1 MDYYEQ
7 PTQKNQLVQKNKEK
21 KIVKKEEKKRWI
33 LKIYD
38 LLWVRPKPCSK
49 SILEEKG
56 VFYVIFL
63 KFILPRQ

>member
-7 PTQKNQLVQKNKEK
+7 PTQKTNLSKKRKKN
-21 KIVKKEEKKRWI
+21 VKKEEKKRWI